1 MKKRKKKFA
10 RCEEQ
15 LCSRRSLVEERRCLC
30 VESSGCRSSLSLTF
44 MHSCTNGVDIVHE
57 SSSCVSVDILAHSC
71 CDLEVH
77 VEFLNVV
84 VVCVRHV
91 TPSQYM
97 QSSLPFLQVSPRIPH
112 RQGFR
117 PH

>member
-1 MKKRKKKFA
+1 
-10 RCEEQ
+10 
-15 LCSRRSLVEERRCLC
+15 
-30 VESSGCRSSLSLTF
+30 
-44 MHSCTNGVDIVHE
+44 MHSCTYDVDIVHE
-57 SSSCVSVDILAHSC
+57 SSSHVSVDILAHSC

-77 VEFLNVV
+77 VEFL

-97 QSSLPFLQVSPRIPH
+97 QRSLPFLQASPRIPH